1 MPELSFTPTIPQP
14 SLPPASPSAHVHRRT
29 RASTSPLGT
38 LNGFVPSPPSETETP
53 AERHQRLIKT
63 YIPDFDLEDIGTRV
77 DGPLAPGLENVK
89 NILVTGGA
97 GFIGCFLVRKLVV
110 LYPEYHIYV
119 VDKLDYCGSLNNL
132 KVLRA
137 FPNYTFIK
145 GDIVSSDFMS
155 FIFKEKKID
164 VIFHLAAQT
173 HVDNS
178 FGDSFNFTRNNVM
191 GTHVM
196 LEAAKVHKVK
206 RFIHVSTDEV
216 YGEVVSRP
224 DCPEDTILAPSNPY
238 SATKAAAECLVK
250 AYYMSFGLPILIT
263 RSNNVYGPYQYPE
276 KICSKFIC
284 SLIKGGKCFVH
295 GDGSNSRK
303 YLYAGDVASALDV
316 IFRLGTVGESYNI
329 GSAFEISNLQLARQ
343 LCEHFV
349 YAHDGAPYDPQ
360 RHIEHVQDRAFNDR
374 RYAVDCSKLE
384 TLGWKPK
391 MPFEDGLCKTS
402 DRLVPRKRGYMVGRH
417 RVCASP
423 ASTQDR
429 ANVRRGG
436 DIS

>member
-1 MPELSFTPTIPQP
+1 MIP
-14 SLPPASPSAHVHRRT
+14 S
-29 RASTSPLGT
+29 
-38 LNGFVPSPPSETETP
+38 
-53 AERHQRLIKT
+53 
-63 YIPDFDLEDIGTRV
+63 
-77 DGPLAPGLENVK
+77 
-89 NILVTGGA
+89 
-97 GFIGCFLVRKLVV
+97 C
-110 LYPEYHIYV
+110 
-119 VDKLDYCGSLNNL
+119 
-132 KVLRA
+132 
-137 FPNYTFIK
+137 
-145 GDIVSSDFMS
+145 
-155 FIFKEKKID
+155 
-164 VIFHLAAQT
+164 
-173 HVDNS
+173 
-178 FGDSFNFTRNNVM
+178 RNNVM

-216 YGEVVSRP
+216 YGEVVSRWGRRVLGTGKMTSLVLTYADILTTDPPSMPPFQP

-284 SLIKGGKCFVH
+284 SLIKGKKCFVH

-303 YLYAGDVASALDV
+303 YLYAGDVASALDT

-329 GSAFEISNLQLARQ
+329 GSAFEISNLALAQQ

-349 YAHDGAPYDPQ
+349 YAHDGSPYDPA

-384 TLGWKPK
+384 NLGWKPM
-391 MPFEDGLCKTS
+391 MPFADGLCKTS
-402 DRLVPRKRGYMVGRH
+402 GYLLRSCLGSFYGHGGLVVVDRKPIKRLYHLLVPSRMVPRKRRRVVGRY
-417 RVCASP
+417 RLCTRSAS
-423 ASTQDR
+423 AQDGADDGLR
-429 ANVRRGG
+429 GIVSVGLRLGGVRSARTVSNNGKG
-436 DIS
+436 TDHDD